1 MDESLT
7 SQRWLL
13 PWIRIVISAAHMID
27 DWIFLAAYY
36 RLWRRGKK
44 KKLFEP
50 IICLYLLAFCVAG
63 ASLVM
68 TSITISRDPFTENT
82 LFYVSPH
89 AQKYCIKPTLTKGQV
104 HVLIQTLAMSGTL
117 ISYLNRHCESETV
130 GLGSRERSSS
140 DRLFSTKGSGT
151 SIRSVPI
158 PRSLSPHPPLPS
170 PLPSPDLSIN
180 AS

>member
-13 PWIRIVISAAHMID
+13 PWIRIVISAAHIID

-36 RLWRRGKK
+36 RLWREGK
-44 KKLFEP
+44 KKLFAP

-68 TSITISRDPFTENT
+68 MSITISRDPFIENI

-89 AQKYCIKPTLTKGQV
+89 AQKYCIRPALIKGRC
-104 HVLIQTLAMSGTL
+104 TYS
-117 ISYLNRHCESETV
+117 SRH
-130 GLGSRERSSS
+130 
-140 DRLFSTKGSGT
+140 
-151 SIRSVPI
+151 
-158 PRSLSPHPPLPS
+158 
-170 PLPSPDLSIN
+170 
-180 AS
+180 